1 MSSISTLTYLTAD
14 LPGTGGT
21 LKNRPE
27 DFLVDEQPLY
37 EPCGEGEHLYLFIE
51 KKQATTQDLIRRVAK
66 AFRVKRSDVGYAGQK
81 DKHAVTRQH
90 LSIYRPG
97 TTPADDA
104 ESLERFA
111 EYPYAQVIWADRH
124 TNKLRRGHHGGN
136 RFVIKLR
143 DVQPTAVLQA
153 KPILERLA
161 AEGFPNYLGEQR
173 FGYRQNSHTLGKL
186 MLRGEWQAFLDEM
199 LGKPL
204 PTESEYVQQARAAYE
219 AGDYDLALEHMPKSL
234 RADRQALDA
243 LRQHKTPEQAVGRI
257 DRTQR
262 DFLVSALQSA
272 VFNTVVDRRL
282 RDGTL
287 AKLLPG
293 DLAWKHDNRSCFAVD
308 QAAAELENDPT
319 QAQAVAV
326 PSDAITEGEEQERRG
341 GRVAAQDVSP
351 SGPFWGPGMTQAE
364 GDVLAAELG
373 ALHDA
378 GLTEDDFANQRH
390 LSTTGTRRPL
400 RERLV
405 DPDYSG
411 GVDEHGPYL
420 RLAFTLGRGAF
431 ATMVVRE
438 ITKL

>member
-1 MSSISTLTYLTAD
+1 MPDVQQLAYLTAN

-51 KKQATTQDLIRRVAK
+51 KKQATTQDLVRRVAK

-97 TTPADDA
+97 TTPEEDH
-104 ESLERFA
+104 ECLERFK

-143 DVQPTAVLQA
+143 DVEPTAALKA
-153 KPILERLA
+153 KPILDRLA

-173 FGYRQNSHTLGKL
+173 FGYRQNSHLLGKHL
-186 MLRGEWQAFLDEM
+186 LRGEWQAFLDEM

-204 PTESEYVQQARAAYE
+204 PNESEPVQQARAAYE

-234 RADRQALDA
+234 RGDRQALDA
-243 LRQHKTPEQAVGRI
+243 LRQHCTPEQAVNRI

-262 DFLVSALQSA
+262 DFLVTAAQSA
-272 VFNTVVDRRL
+272 VFNAVVDRRL

-287 AKLLPG
+287 SQLLPG
-293 DLAWKHDNRSCFAVD
+293 DLAWKHDNRSCFVVPPEV
-308 QAAAELENDPT
+308 AETENAD
-319 QAQAVAV
+319 
-326 PSDAITEGEEQERRG
+326 G
-341 GRVAAQDVSP
+341 GRVALQEVSP
-351 SGPFWGPGMTQAE
+351 SGPFWGPGMTQPD
-364 GDVLAAELG
+364 GDVLAAERQ
-373 ALHDA
+373 ALEDF
-378 GLTEDDFANQRH
+378 GLTEADFADQRH
-390 LSTTGTRRPL
+390 LSTDGTRRPL
-400 RERLV
+400 RERLL
-405 DPDYSG
+405 DPEYSS
-411 GVDEHGPYL
+411 GVDDYGPYL

-438 ITKL
+438 ITKI

>member
-1 MSSISTLTYLTAD
+1 MSLISEFTYLTAD

-97 TTPADDA
+97 TTAAEDA
-104 ESLERFA
+104 ECLERFK

-136 RFVIKLR
+136 RFVIYLR
-143 DVQPTAVLQA
+143 DVEPTAVIKA
-153 KPILERLA
+153 KPILDRLER
-161 AEGFPNYLGEQR
+161 EGFPNYLGEQR
-173 FGYRQNSHTLGKL
+173 FGYRQNSHTLGKH
-186 MLRGEWQAFLDEM
+186 MLKGEWQAFLDEM
-199 LGKPL
+199 LGGPL
-204 PTESEYVQQARAAYE
+204 ETENQNVQEARAAYD
-219 AGDYDLALEHMPKSL
+219 AGDFDLALEHMPKSL

-243 LRQHKTPEQAVGRI
+243 LRQHKTPQQAVNSI

-272 VFNTVVDRRL
+272 VFNTVVDQRL
-282 RDGTL
+282 RAGTL
-287 AKLLPG
+287 DKLLPG
-293 DLAWKHDNRSCFAVD
+293 DLAWKHDNRSCFLVD
-308 QAAAELENDPT
+308 QAVADLENDPT
-319 QAQAVAV
+319 QAEVAGAG
-326 PSDAITEGEEQERRG
+326 DEAGEARG
-341 GRVAAQDVSP
+341 GRVAKLAVSP

-364 GDVLAAELG
+364 GEVLAAELT
-373 ALHDA
+373 ALHDT
-378 GLTEDDFANQRH
+378 GLTETDFEDQRH
-390 LSTTGTRRPL
+390 LNTDGTRRPL
-400 RERLV
+400 RERII
-405 DPDYSG
+405 DPECSG
-411 GVDEHGPYL
+411 GVDEHGAYL
-420 RLAFTLGRGAF
+420 KLAFTLGRGSF

>member
-1 MSSISTLTYLTAD
+1 MMDIQQLTHLTAD

-37 EPCGEGEHLYLFIE
+37 EPVGEGEHLVLFIE
-51 KKQATTQDLIRRVAK
+51 KKQATTQDLVRRIAK

-81 DKHAVTRQH
+81 DKHAITRQH

-97 TTPADDA
+97 TTPEEDA
-104 ESLERFA
+104 ECLERFK
-111 EYPYAQVIWADRH
+111 EYPSAQVIWVDRH

-136 RFVIKLR
+136 RFVIRLR
-143 DVQPTAVLQA
+143 GVEPTAVLKA
-153 KPILERLA
+153 KPILDRLA

-186 MLRGEWQAFLDEM
+186 MLNQQWQAFLDEM

-204 PTESEYVQQARAAYE
+204 DIESEPVQRARAAYE
-219 AGDYDLALEHMPKSL
+219 RGDFDEALEHMPKSL

-243 LRQHKTPEQAVGRI
+243 LRQHKTPEQAVNSI

-262 DFLVSALQSA
+262 DFLVTALQSA

-293 DLAWKHDNRSCFAVD
+293 DLAWKHDNRACFLVD
-308 QAAAELENDPT
+308 QATAETENAEAAEGST
-319 QAQAVAV
+319 
-326 PSDAITEGEEQERRG
+326 G
-341 GRVAAQDVSP
+341 GRVAALEVSP
-351 SGPFWGPGMTQAE
+351 SGPFWGPGMARAE
-364 GDVLAAELG
+364 GEVLAAEQQ

-378 GLTEDDFANQRH
+378 GLAEADFENLRH
-390 LSTTGTRRPL
+390 LSADGTRRPL
-400 RERLV
+400 RERLA
-405 DPDYSG
+405 DPDLSG

-438 ITKL
+438 VTK

>member
-1 MSSISTLTYLTAD
+1 MLDIHQLAHLTDD

-37 EPCGEGEHLYLFIE
+37 EPAGEGEHLYLFIE
-51 KKQATTQDLIRRVAK
+51 KKQATTQDLVRRVAK

-81 DKHAVTRQH
+81 DKHAITRQH
-90 LSIYRPG
+90 LSIHRPG
-97 TTPADDA
+97 TTAAEDA
-104 ESLERFA
+104 ECLERFK

-136 RFVIKLR
+136 RFVIRLR
-143 DVQPTAVLQA
+143 DVEPTAVLKA
-153 KPILERLA
+153 KPILDRLA

-186 MLRGEWQAFLDEM
+186 MLNRQWREFLDEM
-199 LGKPL
+199 LGGPL
-204 PTESEYVQQARAAYE
+204 DIESEPVRLARAAYDQ
-219 AGDYDLALEHMPKSL
+219 GDFDTALEHMPKSL

-243 LRQHKTPEQAVGRI
+243 LRQHKTPEQAVMSI

-262 DFLVSALQSA
+262 DFLVTALQSA
-272 VFNTVVDRRL
+272 VFNTVVDQRL
-282 RDGTL
+282 RDGTF
-287 AKLLPG
+287 ARLLPG
-293 DLAWKHDNRSCFAVD
+293 DLAWKHDNRACFAVTPEV
-308 QAAAELENDPT
+308 AEVENGP
-319 QAQAVAV
+319 
-326 PSDAITEGEEQERRG
+326 G
-341 GRVAAQDVSP
+341 GRVGKLEVSP
-351 SGPFWGPGMTQAE
+351 SGPFWGPGMTTA
-364 GDVLAAELG
+364 GGGVLAAERA

-378 GLTEDDFANQRH
+378 GLAEADFEGLRH
-390 LSTTGTRRPL
+390 LSADGTRRPL
-400 RERLV
+400 RERLS
-405 DPDYSG
+405 DPDLSG

-438 ITKL
+438 VTKT

>member
-1 MSSISTLTYLTAD
+1 MTNLDIKISAYLTAD
-14 LPGTGGT
+14 LPGTDGT

-51 KKQATTQDLIRRVAK
+51 KKQATTQDLVRRVAK
-66 AFRVKRSDVGYAGQK
+66 AFRVKRSDVGIAGQK

-104 ESLERFA
+104 EALERFA

-143 DVQPTAVLQA
+143 DVKPTAVLQA

-173 FGYRQNSHTLGKL
+173 FGYRQNSHTLGRL

-199 LGKPL
+199 LGGPL
-204 PTESEYVQQARAAYE
+204 PTESEAVQQARAAYE

-243 LRQHKTPEQAVGRI
+243 LRQHKTAEQAVNSI

-262 DFLVSALQSA
+262 EFLVTAAQSA

-287 AKLLPG
+287 SKLLPG

-308 QAAAELENDPT
+308 QTTADTENAAN
-319 QAQAVAV
+319 
-326 PSDAITEGEEQERRG
+326 
-341 GRVAAQDVSP
+341 GRVASQDVSP
-351 SGPFWGPGMTQAE
+351 SGPFWGPGMTLTE
-364 GDVLAAELG
+364 SDVLAAERA
-373 ALHDA
+373 ALAEA
-378 GLTEDDFANQRH
+378 GLAEDDFANQRH

-400 RERLV
+400 RERLI

-438 ITKL
+438 ITKC

>member
-1 MSSISTLTYLTAD
+1 MTDPISNLSFLTAD

-51 KKQATTQDLIRRVAK
+51 KKQATTQDLVRRVAK
-66 AFRVKRSDVGYAGQK
+66 AFRVKRSDVGVAGQK

-97 TTPADDA
+97 TTPADDTEA
-104 ESLERFA
+104 LERFA

-143 DVQPTAVLQA
+143 DVEPTAVLQT

-199 LGKPL
+199 LGHPR
-204 PTESEYVQQARAAYE
+204 PTESEAVQQARAAYE
-219 AGDYDLALEHMPKSL
+219 ARDYDLALEHMPKSL

-243 LRQHKTPEQAVGRI
+243 LRQHKTPEQAVNSI

-262 DFLVSALQSA
+262 EFLVTAAQSA

-293 DLAWKHDNRSCFAVD
+293 DLAWKHDNRSCFAVPPEV
-308 QAAAELENDPT
+308 AAVENALPG
-319 QAQAVAV
+319 
-326 PSDAITEGEEQERRG
+326 SDSGG
-341 GRVAAQDVSP
+341 GRVAKLEVSP
-351 SGPFWGPGMTQAE
+351 SGPFWGPGMTPAQ
-364 GDVLAAELG
+364 GDVLTAERAALQ
-373 ALHDA
+373 DA

-405 DPDYSG
+405 DLDYSG

-438 ITKL
+438 ITKAEG